1 MDRNTR
7 IQPAPLR
14 RALFLRHPV
23 ASVLLGCPAAGA
35 VLSVIA
41 AVMTAIEYGYPA
53 AHLLQSLPG
62 ALLGGAVIAGGMLL
76 FPIVVSI
83 IDFIGVFKKQTP
95 ASRRI
100 FRIFAILTI
109 TIGILYSFLYMMFS
123 NVMPNAMWNEQLYN
137 AERHQPVWTGGL
149 GLIIALAVLGLA
161 GYIVLSAV
169 RLDRLP
175 PLVTALS
182 IAAMYL
188 GVIPAFLWCLQIGLP
203 VLGIGQHD
211 YAGPGDLLMCL
222 LPCDYIL
229 LVAGLIRD
237 KIHEWNEHGSREGFV
252 PRGASPG
259 PADAASYD
267 SVGNDHL
274 RMRQIAN
281 GRPLPLAAARWRLLV
296 HFDNWL
302 ADSRHWPLAG
312 LLLMAPL
319 LGILLALLALFG
331 QYPDRLVRAWTETAD
346 WGLSQKIPP
355 QNAFYDEHYLCT
367 VAAGGHRKIVRPM
380 RYGERHGHRVVVNRQ
395 LCIANAFEDLL
406 MERTPRMHRRLR
418 RFYDT
423 YGFPLSRLIRT
434 KAQADFVWLLM
445 KPLEWAFLLVLY
457 LCAADP
463 ENRIAVQYMPV
474 QPDKPL

>member
-1 MDRNTR
+1 MKHSTP
-7 IQPAPLR
+7 PAPAQ

-23 ASVLLGCPAAGA
+23 ATVLLGCPAIGA
-35 VLSVIA
+35 ILSVIA
-41 AVMTAIEYGYPA
+41 AILTTIEYGDSTAY
-53 AHLLQSLPG
+53 LLRDLLS
-62 ALLGGAVIAGGMLL
+62 ALLAGAVFVGGMLL

-95 ASRRI
+95 ASRRT

-169 RLDRLP
+169 RIDRLP

-188 GVIPAFLWCLQIGLP
+188 GVIPAVFWCLQIGLP

-211 YAGPGDLLMCL
+211 YASHADLFLCL

-229 LVAGLIRD
+229 LVIGLIRN
-237 KIHEWNEHGSREGFV
+237 KIHEWNERGSWDGFV
-252 PRGASPG
+252 PLDEELA
-259 PADAASYD
+259 
-267 SVGNDHL
+267 V
-274 RMRQIAN
+274 RQIAN
-281 GRPLPLAAARWRLLV
+281 GRPLPFAAPRWRLIAHL
-296 HFDNWL
+296 DSWL
-302 ADSRHWPLAG
+302 TNSRHWPLGG
-312 LLLMAPL
+312 LLLMVPL

-434 KAQADFVWLLM
+434 KKAADFVWLLM
-445 KPLEWAFLLVLY
+445 KPLEWMFLLVLY
-457 LCAADP
+457 LFDATP

-474 QPDKPL
+474 RQATPRRPR

>member
-1 MDRNTR
+1 MKHSTP
-7 IQPAPLR
+7 PAPAQ

-23 ASVLLGCPAAGA
+23 ATVLLGCPAIGA
-35 VLSVIA
+35 ILSVIA
-41 AVMTAIEYGYPA
+41 AILTTIEYGDSLV
-53 AHLLQSLPG
+53 HLLQSLPG
-62 ALLGGAVIAGGMLL
+62 TLLGGAVIAGGMLL

-95 ASRRI
+95 ASRRT

-188 GVIPAFLWCLQIGLP
+188 GVIPAVFWCLQIGLP

-211 YAGPGDLLMCL
+211 YASHADLFLCL

-229 LVAGLIRD
+229 LVIGLIRD
-237 KIHEWNEHGSREGFV
+237 KIHEWNERGSWDGFV
-252 PRGASPG
+252 PLDEELA
-259 PADAASYD
+259 
-267 SVGNDHL
+267 V
-274 RMRQIAN
+274 RQIAN
-281 GRPLPLAAARWRLLV
+281 GRPLPFAAPRWRLIAHL
-296 HFDNWL
+296 DSWL
-302 ADSRHWPLAG
+302 TNSRHWPLGG
-312 LLLMAPL
+312 LLLMVPL

>member
-1 MDRNTR
+1 MKHSTP
-7 IQPAPLR
+7 PAPAQ

-23 ASVLLGCPAAGA
+23 ATVLLGCPAIGA
-35 VLSVIA
+35 ILSVIA
-41 AVMTAIEYGYPA
+41 AILTTIEYGDSLV
-53 AHLLQSLPG
+53 HLLQSLPG
-62 ALLGGAVIAGGMLL
+62 TLLGGAVIAGGMLL

-188 GVIPAFLWCLQIGLP
+188 GVIPAVFWCLQIGLP

-211 YAGPGDLLMCL
+211 YASHADLFLCL

-229 LVAGLIRD
+229 LVIGLIRD
-237 KIHEWNEHGSREGFV
+237 KIHEWNERGSWDGFV
-252 PRGASPG
+252 PLDEELA
-259 PADAASYD
+259 
-267 SVGNDHL
+267 V
-274 RMRQIAN
+274 RQIAN
-281 GRPLPLAAARWRLLV
+281 GRPLPFAAPRWRLIAHL
-296 HFDNWL
+296 DSWL
-302 ADSRHWPLAG
+302 TNSRHWPLGG
-312 LLLMAPL
+312 LLLMVPL

-434 KAQADFVWLLM
+434 KKAADLVWLLM
-445 KPLEWAFLLVLY
+445 KPLEWLFLLVLY
-457 LCAADP
+457 LFDATP

>member
-1 MDRNTR
+1 MKHSTP
-7 IQPAPLR
+7 PAPAR

-23 ASVLLGCPAAGA
+23 ATVLFGCPAIGA
-35 VLSVIA
+35 ILSVIA
-41 AVMTAIEYGYPA
+41 AILTTIEYGDSLV
-53 AHLLQSLPG
+53 HLLQSLPG
-62 ALLGGAVIAGGMLL
+62 TLLGGAVIAGGMLL

-95 ASRRI
+95 ASRRT

-169 RLDRLP
+169 RIDRLP

-188 GVIPAFLWCLQIGLP
+188 GVIPAVFWCLQIGLP

-211 YAGPGDLLMCL
+211 YASHADLFLCL

-229 LVAGLIRD
+229 LVIGLIRD
-237 KIHEWNEHGSREGFV
+237 KIHEWNERGSWDGFV
-252 PRGASPG
+252 PLDEELA
-259 PADAASYD
+259 
-267 SVGNDHL
+267 V
-274 RMRQIAN
+274 RQMAN

-331 QYPDRLVRAWTETAD
+331 QHPDRLVRAFTETAD

-434 KAQADFVWLLM
+434 KKAADLVWLLM
-445 KPLEWAFLLVLY
+445 KPLEWLFLLVLY
-457 LCAADP
+457 LFDATP

-474 QPDKPL
+474 RQAAPLQPR